1 MGVWLIICKIPQ
13 HYLVRRPMA
22 KTLVHILKNCCAY
35 SPCFY
40 FSRGEFGPGG
50 GGGAR
55 WIADGE
61 GSSQAPLQLP
71 SMMCNGAMTVVFHL
85 FASSS
90 RVAAGLVL
98 GMLLGHRDF
107 S

>member
-1 MGVWLIICKIPQ
+1 MT
-13 HYLVRRPMA
+13 
-22 KTLVHILKNCCAY
+22 KTIELHRFYPLFVHIHPVFN
-35 SPCFY
+35 
-40 FSRGEFGPGG
+40 FSRGEFDPGG

-71 SMMCNGAMTVVFHL
+71 SMMCNGAMTVVLHL